1 MSKFKNFFQSIGN
14 FIREAFSD
22 IKDLLDS
29 KAPQAVRLTQVIK
42 LAIEE
47 HDGKFEWV
55 LARLKH
61 EGLDELYLFAKT
73 RLPMLVK
80 ELAVIDN
87 LVRADDTQEDAWNAY
102 MGYIA
107 SKSKQSRTKDIIL
120 FAAQVLGAIIGKR
133 DTPLAALIIKTQ
145 EWYLKIFGNK

>member
-1 MSKFKNFFQSIGN
+1 MSKLKNFFQSIGN

-22 IKDLLDS
+22 IKDLLDN

-55 LARLKH
+55 LARLKN
-61 EGLDELYLFAKT
+61 EGLDELYHFAKT

-80 ELAVIDN
+80 ELAVIDD
-87 LVRADDTQEDAWNAY
+87 LSDPDTSHEDAWKAY

-107 SKSKQSRTKDIIL
+107 SKSKHSRTKDIIML
-120 FAAQVLGAIIGKR
+120 AAEVLGFIIGKR
-133 DTPLAALIIKTQ
+133 DTPIPALIIATQ
-145 EWYLKIFGNK
+145 KWYHIIFGKK